1 MSRRPNFDDYVE
13 PERGFMD
20 QRPGIHPETF
30 AEWSDVWRMRRQ
42 AREHRMNAL
51 LAFLTVIGMAVG
63 LWVVIGLIGWAL
75 LM

>member
-13 PERGFMD
+13 PEPFAD
-20 QRPGIHPETF
+20 WC
-30 AEWSDVWRMRRQ
+30 AEWRQ
-42 AREHRMNAL
+42 AKLARERRMNGL